1 MSAKKGYGTAQS
13 SRTVRLDEGK
23 EEESEV
29 TQEAQSGMGGGG
41 KE

>member
-1 MSAKKGYGTAQS
+1 MTQNI
-13 SRTVRLDEGK
+13 VRLDEGK

-29 TQEAQSGMGGGG
+29 TQEAQAGMGGGG